1 MNRTRLPNRRAA
13 ETMNFSVDGQNYIL
27 TVGLFPDS
35 GKVAE
40 IFINSG
46 MRLGSM
52 SDINAVDGAF
62 AVSLALQYGCP
73 LEVLRTGMK
82 RNADSTPQG
91 PLGAALDAIKEI
103 K

>member
-13 ETMNFSVDGQNYIL
+13 ETSNFSVDGQKYIL
-27 TVGLFPDS
+27 TVGHFPDS

-40 IFINSG
+40 IFINSS
-46 MRLGSM
+46 MKLGSM
-52 SDINAVDGAF
+52 ADINAVDGAF

-73 LEVLRTGMK
+73 IEVLRAGMK
-82 RNADSTPQG
+82 RNSDNTPQG